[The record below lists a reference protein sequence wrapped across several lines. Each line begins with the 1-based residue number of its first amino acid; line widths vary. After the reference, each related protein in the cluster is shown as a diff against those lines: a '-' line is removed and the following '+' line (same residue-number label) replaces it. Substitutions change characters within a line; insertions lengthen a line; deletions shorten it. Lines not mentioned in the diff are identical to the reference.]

1 MTTAESIML
10 IFVLIAG
17 IAVFAF
23 IGCLAFDKCF
33 KAERAI
39 ISAALFAV
47 CLIAVI
53 FCALCIMALI
63 AIICMTFCGGVSG

>member
-1 MTTAESIML
+1 MTTAESIKL
-10 IFVLIAG
+10 IIGLIAG

-23 IGCLAFDKCF
+23 IGCLAFDKCYN
-33 KAERAI
+33 AESAI
-39 ISAALFAV
+39 ISAILFSV

-63 AIICMTFCGGVSG
+63 AIICMIFCGGVSG